1 MAEVPNVIFVSQRG
15 GPSTG
20 MPTKTEQSDLNISVY
35 GSAGDARRI
44 VLAPTN
50 VEGCYTCAGKAFELA
65 ERFQTTVIVLLDLY
79 LSNRLETV
87 NLPEE
92 SPFEAVSY
100 KAFSDTEGKLYRRFE
115 IQDDWIS
122 PRAIPGQAGGIH
134 TITGLEHD
142 EAGGPSDSA
151 AVHSRMSEKRHRKLD
166 PAISHPGLK
175 VTERFGDEGKVDIG
189 IVSWGS
195 TFGEAVEAM
204 ERAREEGIRC
214 AAMKVVM
221 ISPLPVDEV
230 KRFYADCNELLVCE
244 LNYEAQFANLL
255 TAATAREVS
264 RVKSVPGMPMSV
276 GKIVGEIR
284 RLNRS
289 RRKGKR
295 PAAA

>member
-1 MAEVPNVIFVSQRG
+1 
-15 GPSTG
+15 
-20 MPTKTEQSDLNISVY
+20 
-35 GSAGDARRI
+35 
-44 VLAPTN
+44 
-50 VEGCYTCAGKAFELA
+50 
-65 ERFQTTVIVLLDLY
+65 
-79 LSNRLETV
+79 
-87 NLPEE
+87 
-92 SPFEAVSY
+92 
-100 KAFSDTEGKLYRRFE
+100 
-115 IQDDWIS
+115 
-122 PRAIPGQAGGIH
+122 
-134 TITGLEHD
+134 
-142 EAGGPSDSA
+142 
-151 AVHSRMSEKRHRKLD
+151 MSEKRHRKLD
-166 PAISHPGLK
+166 AAIGHPGLK

-195 TFGEAVEAM
+195 TFGEVLEAM

-255 TAATAREVS
+255 TAATAREVT

-284 RLNRS
+284 RLSGS